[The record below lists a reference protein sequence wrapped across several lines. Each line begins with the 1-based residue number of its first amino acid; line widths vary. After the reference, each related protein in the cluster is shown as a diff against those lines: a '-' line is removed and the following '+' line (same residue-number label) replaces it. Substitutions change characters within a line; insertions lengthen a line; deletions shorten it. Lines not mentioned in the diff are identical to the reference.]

1 MPCYKKYKEFLIYS
15 RLSNKEGLFTETTIK
30 DQDIRFGKYNKD
42 LQRECEWCYQVF
54 EIEKAFKEN
63 EYMCNECYKL
73 LQKEKIREVISPKI
87 YIIYNENQ
95 EYRICT
101 NIDRYFAEY
110 IFRKE
115 NIKDKAGTVSGETLG
130 IYLNSKTS

>member
-1 MPCYKKYKEFLIYS
+1 MSATNSYKKK
-15 RLSNKEGLFTETTIK
+15 
-30 DQDIRFGKYNKD
+30 
-42 LQRECEWCYQVF
+42 
-54 EIEKAFKEN
+54 
-63 EYMCNECYKL
+63 
-73 LQKEKIREVISPKI
+73 KIREVISPKI
-87 YIIYNENQ
+87 YIIYNDNQ
-95 EYRICT
+95 EYRICA